1 MTRARTILMFAGH
14 HPRCHA
20 MKGTAVLKT
29 ARPAAILFVFSAS
42 AALAAPTERE
52 VTDLLTAEGI
62 EVTWS
67 DAATDEDML
76 VVAELAL
83 TSDGSVLEATS
94 AAFLSGPGGALLRAE
109 LSGAT
114 LRAAGEA
121 QTTGRVTARRLQ
133 TDDARALGALL
144 RRAEGAT
151 RCTRDDPTNRA
162 EIMAEGTTF
171 SAARSL
177 LPTEAVG
184 PERVT
189 VDTLEAALAFGNG
202 DAPCAGF
209 DVLSARGL
217 EALAI
222 DRSTAS
228 LDSFEITR
236 SRGADT
242 DFRLA
247 LDGFAAA
254 SDAGTE
260 LMTLGALSGRLA
272 LDAAATENL
281 AQIDAV
287 EMGPHLWDM
296 LLAGDAPQAQLTL
309 DMTGLDLPIGML
321 LPPSLRARAD
331 IAPQDRISGAF
342 SFEMASGDNALT
354 LEQQIDLSG
363 LARSDALIDLRTGG
377 SSGNM
382 ERMLEGEAQLEFLT
396 GLRLVEAALS
406 FEDDGLNAIVTAL
419 AGQSIP
425 DMLAD
430 QRDTVVASI
439 PGPLR
444 GGVGVPLD
452 AIIEWSADLFERGGG
467 MRMTPERP
475 VGLFDVAMTSM
486 TRPDDLG
493 SVLGLEVE

>member
-1 MTRARTILMFAGH
+1 
-14 HPRCHA
+14 
-20 MKGTAVLKT
+20 MKGTAVLNT
-29 ARPAAILFVFSAS
+29 AHPAAILLMVSAS
-42 AALAAPTERE
+42 AAVAAPTERE
-52 VTDLLTAEGI
+52 VTDLLGAAGI

-67 DAATDEDML
+67 DAATDADTL
-76 VVAELAL
+76 VVAELAI
-83 TSDGSVLEATS
+83 TSDDSVLEATS
-94 AAFLSGPGGALLRAE
+94 AAFTAGSSGNLLRAE

-114 LRAAGEA
+114 LRSDGDD

-133 TDDARALGALL
+133 TDDMRALGALL
-144 RRAEGAT
+144 RRADGAE
-151 RCTRDDPTNRA
+151 RCTRESPITRS
-162 EIMAEGTTF
+162 EITAEGAVF

-184 PERVT
+184 PERIT
-189 VDTLEAALAFGNG
+189 VDTLAATLEFDNRGE
-202 DAPCAGF
+202 PCAGF
-209 DVLSARGL
+209 DVLAARGL

-272 LDAAATENL
+272 LDAAATEEL

-287 EMGPHLWDM
+287 EIGPHLWDM
-296 LLAGDAPQAQLTL
+296 VLAGDAPQAQLTL
-309 DMTGLDLPIGML
+309 DMTGLDLPIGTL
-321 LPPSLRARAD
+321 LPPSLRARAN
-331 IAPQDRISGAF
+331 ISQQDRISGEF
-342 SFEMASGDNALT
+342 SLQMESGDNAIM

-363 LARSDALIDLRTGG
+363 LARSDARIDLRTGG

>member
-1 MTRARTILMFAGH
+1 
-14 HPRCHA
+14 
-20 MKGTAVLKT
+20 MKGAAVLKP
-29 ARPAAILFVFSAS
+29 ARPAAILLLLSTT
-42 AALAAPTERE
+42 AAVAAPTESE
-52 VTDLLTAEGI
+52 VTDLLATDGI

-67 DAATDEDML
+67 DAATDEDTL
-76 VVAELAL
+76 VVAQLEI
-83 TSDGSVLEATS
+83 TSQGSVLEATS
-94 AAFLSGPGGALLRAE
+94 AAFIPGPDGDHLRAE

-114 LRAAGEA
+114 LRADGDA
-121 QTTGRVTARRLQ
+121 QTTGRVTARRLH
-133 TDDARALGALL
+133 TDDMRALGALL
-144 RRAEGAT
+144 RRADGAARCGRDTPVTRTEITAEGA
-151 RCTRDDPTNRA
+151 
-162 EIMAEGTTF
+162 TF

-184 PERVT
+184 PERIT
-189 VDTLEAALAFGNG
+189 VDTLQAGLEFG
-202 DAPCAGF
+202 DAGEPCAGF
-209 DVLSARGL
+209 DVLSAQEL

-222 DRSTAS
+222 DRSTAT
-228 LDSFEITR
+228 LDSFEVTR

-247 LDGFAAA
+247 LDGLTAAR
-254 SDAGTE
+254 DDGTE
-260 LMTLGALSGRLA
+260 LMALGALSGRLA
-272 LDAAATENL
+272 LDAEATTEL

-287 EMGPHLWDM
+287 AIGPHLRDM
-296 LLAGDAPQAQLTL
+296 FLAGDAPQAQLML
-309 DMTGLDLPIGML
+309 EMTGLDLPIGAL
-321 LPPSLRARAD
+321 LPASLRARAG
-331 IAPQDRISGAF
+331 IEQQDRING
-342 SFEMASGDNALT
+342 EVLLELTSGDDAIT
-354 LEQQIDLSG
+354 LEHRIDLAG
-363 LARSDALIDLRTGG
+363 LARADALLDLRTGG

-406 FEDDGLNAIVTAL
+406 FEDDGLNAIVEAL

-425 DMLAD
+425 DMLAA

-444 GGVGVPLD
+444 GGVGAPLD
-452 AIIEWSADLFERGGG
+452 NIIEWSTDLFERGGG

-493 SVLGLEVE
+493 EVLGLAVE